1 MKLPREILSL
11 RPQID
16 NVRKAL
22 LPLES
27 AAMLLLALSSG
38 ACIVTAQDQKIGLS
52 PQKTEKLTLA
62 MTSFIRGSE
71 GSVAVTFPSLKDED
85 STVKIYNM
93 FEYIAKVDRQTRE
106 EHEAKAIE
114 WGGHL
119 ASIASKGEMI
129 FMKSL
134 LPENDPFLIG
144 GERRGSVVDG
154 DVGPGPL
161 YWMWLDDS
169 LWTYTNWQRN
179 RPSNNQDNSS
189 VIVTKSGNWSDVNS
203 DERFPAIYK
212 KKINEQLCDNANPC
226 YDGAFCNFSNETN
239 GSCNVCEENCYDNE
253 LNLSTPGATDCQDH
267 CDQIYTVCSDNEKY
281 EYYINSIH
289 RTWEEQEQ
297 IASKTFGGHLA
308 SIHSDE
314 DRALVEGLIDLM
326 AGNFSYAIGG
336 QRRMVRETN
345 DPPGPGALSWMWSDG
360 TSWDYYE
367 PWETNGPSSNTEKS
381 IVVIEE
387 GGNWT
392 DVKNDRIYPAV
403 FKRLITESSESP
415 TIACPSVTPPPSV
428 IPTTMPV
435 TAIPVGPPTGP
446 SPGTHSESAAQSNV
460 GWVIFWVFF
469 TLSLILCVGCIYP
482 RYEVVLAKISTVI
495 HSMSCLH
502 WCPRYPSGLGATSG
516 VSDEDSDDESFGGEG
531 TRLVSDRLIV
541 G

>member
-1 MKLPREILSL
+1 
-11 RPQID
+11 
-16 NVRKAL
+16 
-22 LPLES
+22 
-27 AAMLLLALSSG
+27 MLLLALSSG

-52 PQKTEKLTLA
+52 PQKTEKLTLE

-71 GSVAVTFPSLKDED
+71 GSVAVTFPSLNDED
-85 STVKIYNM
+85 STVKIYSG
-93 FEYIAKVDRQTRE
+93 FEYLANMERQTRE
-106 EHEAKAIE
+106 EHEAAAIE

-119 ASIASKGEMI
+119 ASITSEGEMI
-129 FMKSL
+129 FMESL
-134 LPENDPFLIG
+134 LPGNDPFLIG
-144 GERRGSVVDG
+144 GERRGSVDDG

-161 YWMWLDDS
+161 YWMWLDSS
-169 LWTYTNWQRN
+169 LWTYTNWQRDG
-179 RPSNNQDNSS
+179 PSNNQDNSS
-189 VIVTKSGNWSDVNS
+189 VVVTKSGNWSDVNS
-203 DERFPAIYK
+203 DEMFPAIYK

-267 CDQIYTVCSDNEKY
+267 CDPIYTVCSDNEKY
-281 EYYINSIH
+281 EYYINPVH

-314 DRALVEGLIDLM
+314 DRALVESLIDLM
-326 AGNFSYAIGG
+326 TGKFSYAIGG

-345 DPPGPGALSWMWSDG
+345 DPPGPGPLSWMWSDG

-367 PWETNGPSSNTEKS
+367 PWQTNGPSSNTEKS

-392 DVKNDRIYPAV
+392 DVKDDRIYPAV

-415 TIACPSVTPPPSV
+415 TIACPSVTFPPSVNSHPSV

-435 TAIPVGPPTGP
+435 TAIPVGPPTVPTPTAIPVGP
-446 SPGTHSESAAQSNV
+446 PTGPTPTAIPVGPPTVPRSAAQSNV

-482 RYEVVLAKISTVI
+482 RYEVFLANLSNFI

-502 WCPRYPSGLGATSG
+502 WCPRYPSGLGATSWG
-516 VSDEDSDDESFGGEG
+516 SDEDSDDESFGGEG